1 MDRKFVLQMI
11 FLFILGSFKS
21 PSPWLPLELN
31 GGLLLHGLTTMGQ
44 DTFFS
49 SEKKNGLQLEGRE
62 IGYAKASV
70 HDQITEIKLM
80 YDRISVCGA
89 IMGYLN

>member
-1 MDRKFVLQMI
+1 MALQLWARTP
-11 FLFILGSFKS
+11 FS
-21 PSPWLPLELN
+21 LPK
-31 GGLLLHGLTTMGQ
+31 
-44 DTFFS
+44 
-49 SEKKNGLQLEGRE
+49 KKNGLQLEGRE

>member
-1 MDRKFVLQMI
+1 MALQLSARTP
-11 FLFILGSFKS
+11 FS
-21 PSPWLPLELN
+21 LPKKKK
-31 GGLLLHGLTTMGQ
+31 
-44 DTFFS
+44 
-49 SEKKNGLQLEGRE
+49 KKNGLQLEGRE